1 MYKLIIVDD
10 ESKIRSGLEKHYPW
24 AELGFEV
31 VGSFPNGQVALDYLH
46 DHPVDVVLSD
56 VRMPVLT
63 GTELAQCIREQRLSP
78 LVVFLSGYADFE
90 YARQAL
96 VHGVRNYILKPVKFD
111 EIVSVFSLIKQE
123 LMERSKPEAAR
134 RTDHSADAFG
144 GYYDKII
151 DIVESYVAVH
161 LKDASLEGAAQQVNM
176 SPNYLSKIF
185 KEKTGKN
192 FSDYLFEM
200 KMIKSK
206 ELMADINL
214 KIYHISSEIGYNNP
228 KNFSRA
234 FKQYHGIS
242 PREYR

>member
-10 ESKIRSGLEKHYPW
+10 ESKIRLGLEKHYPW

-31 VGSFPNGQVALDYLH
+31 VGSFPNGQAALDYLY

-56 VRMPVLT
+56 VRMPVLL
-63 GTELAQCIREQRLSP
+63 GTELARCIREQGLSP
-78 LVVFLSGYADFE
+78 IVVFLSGYADFE
-90 YARQAL
+90 YARQGL

-123 LMERSKPEAAR
+123 LNERCKSKPAEP
-134 RTDHSADAFG
+134 ADTSG

-151 DIVESYVAVH
+151 EIVESYVVKQ
-161 LKDASLEGAAQQVNM
+161 LKNASLEGAAQQVNM

-185 KEKTGKN
+185 KEKTGQN

-206 ELMADINL
+206 EMMADINL
-214 KIYHISSEIGYNNP
+214 KIYHISSAIGYNNP

-234 FKQYHGIS
+234 FKQYHGVS

>member
-24 AELGFEV
+24 VELGFEV
-31 VGSFPNGQVALDYLH
+31 VGSFPNGQAALDYLY

-63 GTELAQCIREQRLSP
+63 GTELARCIREQRLSP
-78 LVVFLSGYADFE
+78 IVVFLSGYADFE

-96 VHGVRNYILKPVKFD
+96 LHGVRNYILKPVKFA

-123 LMERSKPEAAR
+123 LIERSKPEAVV
-134 RTDHSADAFG
+134 RTDNSADAIS
-144 GYYDKII
+144 GYYEKII
-151 DIVESYVAVH
+151 DIVESYVVVH
-161 LKDASLEGAAQQVNM
+161 IKDASLEGAAQQVNM

-185 KEKTGKN
+185 KENTGRN

-214 KIYHISSEIGYNNP
+214 KIYHISSAIGYNNP

>member
-10 ESKIRSGLEKHYPW
+10 ESKIRTGLAKHYPW
-24 AELGFEV
+24 SKLGFEIA
-31 VGSFPNGQVALDYLH
+31 GSFPNGKAALDYLG
-46 DHPVDVVLSD
+46 DHSVDVVLSD
-56 VRMPVLT
+56 VRMPEMT
-63 GTELAQCIREQRLSP
+63 GIELAQSIRERQMDT
-78 LVVFLSGYADFE
+78 LVVFLSGYAEFE

-96 VHGVRNYILKPVKFD
+96 VHGVRNYILKPAKFD
-111 EIVSVFSLIKQE
+111 DIVSVFSVVKRE
-123 LMERSKPEAAR
+123 LDAARGKPEPAEAG
-134 RTDHSADAFG
+134 G

-151 DIVESYVAVH
+151 ETVEAYVSGNM
-161 LKDASLEGAAQQVNM
+161 KDASLEGAAQKVNM

-185 KEKTGKN
+185 KERTGIN
-192 FSDYLFEM
+192 FSDYLFEAKM
-200 KMIKSK
+200 KKSK

-214 KIYHISSEIGYNNP
+214 KIYHISSAIGYNNP